1 MSRQRTRTSQTS
13 SSTGT
18 STPNVP
24 SWLQGPAQNYVTQVS
39 SLMGGQLPT
48 SSLQTQAVDSARN
61 LGSGMS
67 GYGDAMNGTRSLM
80 NYTPD
85 DVTAG
90 QLSETN
96 LDPYMNPWT
105 SSVIDASLA
114 DIERARQGA
123 ISQGQ
128 GSATMAGAY
137 GGSRH
142 GVADSLTNESALRT
156 AASTAANLRS
166 QGFTNAQGAALTDI
180 GNRLNAQQ
188 FNVNSRLAGAG
199 LRLGAS
205 DQLGRQILAGDE
217 NSRQNL
223 ATTAALGEVERNN
236 TPEAQRMAWLER
248 ISQLLGFNPSDYI
261 GQTVT
266 QNGRSSGTSTTTGIS
281 LGWSPSGGFSIGG

>member
-1 MSRQRTRTSQTS
+1 
-13 SSTGT
+13 
-18 STPNVP
+18 
-24 SWLQGPAQNYVTQVS
+24 
-39 SLMGGQLPT
+39 MGGQLPT
-48 SSLQTQAVDSARN
+48 SGLQNQAVDSARN
-61 LGSGMS
+61 LGSNMGA
-67 GYGDAMNGTRSLM
+67 YGDAMNGTRGVM

-128 GSATMAGAY
+128 GDATRAGAY

-156 AASTAANLRS
+156 AASTAAGLRS
-166 QGFTNAQGAALTDI
+166 QGFQNAQGAALSDI

-199 LRLGAS
+199 LRLGAA
-205 DQLGRQILAGDE
+205 DQLGRQILSGDE

-223 ATTAALGEVERNN
+223 ATQAALGEVERNN

-248 ISQLLGFNPSDYI
+248 IGQLLGFNPSDYI

-266 QNGRSSGTSTTTGIS
+266 QNGRSSGTSTTSGFS
-281 LGWSPSGGFSIGG
+281 LGWSPSRGFSIGG